1 MKRNMLFRLIQ
12 TEWIK
17 LKKTPILWL
26 ALASGLAVP
35 VLMTLIYYF
44 NPEKLIRFSTNP
56 WAEMYQIGF
65 NVINL
70 VIIIPYLVLLSASLH
85 QLEHQSGGWKYL
97 YSLPVPRAGIYL
109 AKIVML
115 VALAMLP
122 VMVFL
127 ASSLLGGQFL
137 SVTRPFYEFQFH
149 PSGVSQVAVNLL
161 HSGIA
166 SLGILGIHFWLGFRF
181 KGYITPIA
189 LGLLGFI
196 VSIIV
201 FERWT
206 WAEYFPYS
214 FPTSLRGDTSIAFGL
229 SSVEWR
235 SLLWFA
241 GFVGLGYLQE
251 RKRDVLD

>member
-1 MKRNMLFRLIQ
+1 MNKSLLLPLIQ
-12 TEWIK
+12 SEWLK

-26 ALASGLAVP
+26 ALVSGLTVSL
-35 VLMTLIYYF
+35 LMTLVYYL

-56 WAEMYQIGF
+56 WAELYQISF
-65 NVINL
+65 TIINL
-70 VIIIPYLVLLSASLH
+70 VMIIPYLVLVSASVH

-115 VALAMLP
+115 VTLAILP
-122 VMVFL
+122 VIVFL
-127 ASSLLGGQFL
+127 LSSLLGGQFL
-137 SVTRPFYEFQFH
+137 SMVRPFYEFQFY
-149 PSGVSQVAVNLL
+149 PSGITQAALNLF
-161 HSGIA
+161 HSGVA

-214 FPTSLRGDTSIAFGL
+214 FPTSLKADTSIYFGL

-235 SLLWFA
+235 SLLWFVC
-241 GFVGLGYLQE
+241 FVSLGYMQE
-251 RKRDVLD
+251 RKRDVSD